1 MIIHVFDLTDY
12 HSYNFERFLSPRWI
26 ILMIFV
32 ILTYSF
38 IHFWWIFSP
47 DRLFWWLSGI
57 FTILRAALSWYIPLA
72 MGIALE
78 CGECFCWAFKELNEI
93 SLIQWRFGWTPEIRW
108 FSLFFQ
114 IIDRGVQGKVFA
126 DQLGSWTKLCWCS
139 DDSVE
144 HLRSDDFSLFFRI
157 IDTEVKR
164 KVFVDQLKNQTKFVL
179 IIDPEALLDLSHLK

>member
-1 MIIHVFDLTDY
+1 MYL
-12 HSYNFERFLSPRWI
+12 
-26 ILMIFV
+26 ILMIIIHI
-32 ILTYSF
+32 ILNDFSHLGELYWWSLWSWH
-38 IHFWWIFSP
+38 IHLYIFDGFFSP
-47 DRLFWWLSGI
+47 DGLFWWLSGI

-93 SLIQWRFGWTPEIRW
+93 SLIQWRFGWTPDIRW
-108 FSLFFQ
+108 FSLFFH